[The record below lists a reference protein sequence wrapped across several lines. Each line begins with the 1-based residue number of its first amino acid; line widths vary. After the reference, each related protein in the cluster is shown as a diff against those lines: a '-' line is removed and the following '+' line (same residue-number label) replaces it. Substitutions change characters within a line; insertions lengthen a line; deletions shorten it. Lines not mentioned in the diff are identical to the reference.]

1 MKKIF
6 ICLSAVLF
14 AGCLQADTFFS
25 LAKVPSALNATLA
38 PHQDIDLMLEEN
50 GSAGY
55 AWKAFYD
62 PRLCSVSIEHK
73 RPEYATPDGAGGYA
87 KIEIEPVSAA
97 SFSVTLNYVTNQ
109 QNAVPLKSMKV
120 NVTVTGGVAA
130 AASVHTVPSAPAPVV
145 ATAQQVPSA
154 PAPVVA
160 TAQQVPSAPAPVA
173 AAAQP
178 VQPSVNSVQIPFLI
192 DDQAFRFDSVPAVL
206 QTNLFI
212 GQDID
217 FDLEEKPG
225 ENIYWRVVKY
235 DPSICRIEIDHD
247 RGGFW
252 KRPKAEIE
260 IKALRRGTTTI
271 EFAAGTGAAVK
282 TLRCI
287 VTVQ

>member
-130 AASVHTVPSAPAPVV
+130 AASVHTVPSAPAPV
-145 ATAQQVPSA
+145 
-154 PAPVVA
+154 
-160 TAQQVPSAPAPVA
+160 A

-192 DDQAFRFDSVPAVL
+192 DDQAFRFDSVPAAL

>member
-1 MKKIF
+1 M
-6 ICLSAVLF
+6 
-14 AGCLQADTFFS
+14 
-25 LAKVPSALNATLA
+25 
-38 PHQDIDLMLEEN
+38 
-50 GSAGY
+50 
-55 AWKAFYD
+55 
-62 PRLCSVSIEHK
+62 
-73 RPEYATPDGAGGYA
+73 
-87 KIEIEPVSAA
+87 
-97 SFSVTLNYVTNQ
+97 
-109 QNAVPLKSMKV
+109 
-120 NVTVTGGVAA
+120 
-130 AASVHTVPSAPAPVV
+130 
-145 ATAQQVPSA
+145 
-154 PAPVVA
+154 
-160 TAQQVPSAPAPVA
+160 
-173 AAAQP
+173 
-178 VQPSVNSVQIPFLI
+178 NSVQIPFLI
-192 DDQAFRFDSVPAVL
+192 DDQAFRFDSVPAAL